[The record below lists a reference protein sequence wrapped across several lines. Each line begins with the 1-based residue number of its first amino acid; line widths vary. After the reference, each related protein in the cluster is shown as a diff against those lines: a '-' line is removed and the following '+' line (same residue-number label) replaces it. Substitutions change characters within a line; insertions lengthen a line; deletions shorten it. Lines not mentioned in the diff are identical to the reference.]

1 MRSQEVKEMKKFS
14 AANLRPVLTRF
25 RPTTAWIREWAL
37 IHLGCFLVAAGIT
50 WFLVPNN
57 IAAGGVSGLAM
68 VITSFFPMISV
79 GVLMMG
85 MNMFLFVLGFVF
97 IGFEFG
103 AKTIYSSLFVSG
115 AVWFLERF
123 FPVTAPLS
131 DDILVQLIFGT
142 LLGATGMAIVFNQNA
157 STGGTDITAKILN
170 KYFNIDIGKGVLAC
184 DFFIVLAAGW
194 VFGMRIGMY
203 AMLGVILNGFL
214 VDNVIIGLRINKY
227 VVIVSRASEDIRRF
241 IVNDLGSGAT
251 IYEGRGGWSGER
263 KEVITTIVNRR
274 KFIRLRGFIKALD
287 PDAFISVNNIH
298 EVLGEGFERLA

>member
-1 MRSQEVKEMKKFS
+1 MSVMSKWLEKTLGWVVK
-14 AANLRPVLTRF
+14 LRPSPKAL
-25 RPTTAWIREWAL
+25 REWGM

-68 VITSFFPMISV
+68 VLNRFFPGFPV
-79 GVLMMG
+79 GVLMIG
-85 MNMFLFVLGFVF
+85 MNLVLFIIGFIF

-123 FPVTAPLS
+123 FPVAVPLS
-131 DDILVQLIFGT
+131 DDLLVQLIFGT
-142 LLGATGMAIVFNQNA
+142 LLGATGMAMVFNQNA

-170 KYFNIDIGKGVLAC
+170 KYLNIDIGKGVLAC

-194 VFGMRIGMY
+194 VFGIRIGMY

-214 VDNVIIGLRINKY
+214 VDSVIIGLRINKY
-227 VVIVSRASEDIRRF
+227 VIVISGFSEEIRRF
-241 IVNDLGSGAT
+241 IVEELESGAT
-251 IYEGRGGWSGER
+251 IYEGRGAWSGER
-263 KEVITTIVNRR
+263 KEIITTILNRR
-274 KFIRLRGFIKALD
+274 KFIRLRDFIRAID
-287 PDAFISVNNIH
+287 PRAFISVNNIH